1 MRRRRERSTGQ
12 RVTQTGKVSQQAAWK
27 QGCIGLLGCMS
38 VLGLMGCDERQP
50 VSSESSAE
58 TVQTETE
65 TETSSD
71 KTPERAES
79 STPVQ
84 LPEAVDIWQ
93 SPEQVVLGEVPLH
106 LGSELWLNSM
116 PVIGDDGAN
125 PARKLFASI
134 RLLAADHQ
142 PLPKGIEITQVLIE
156 QGDEQWLVQQHLE
169 IRKDGN
175 KSLEVALRGGPE
187 WQPSSTVN
195 VAVTVLF
202 QGQEHTVIQKQVVIA
217 QVF

>member
-1 MRRRRERSTGQ
+1 MRRRRERTTGQ

-50 VSSESSAE
+50 
-58 TVQTETE
+58 
-65 TETSSD
+65 TSSD
-71 KTPERAES
+71 NAVDTAQTEKVPKAEADKETV
-79 STPVQ
+79 STPVT

-93 SPEQVVLGEVPLH
+93 SPEQVKLGNVPLH

-169 IRKDGN
+169 MRKDGN

-195 VAVTVLF
+195 VAVTVLY